1 MHRKSVEHR
10 KTYSTIIQP
19 DVFSKFCFTWKQFKY
34 SVFCC
39 RFFFPSFHRS
49 RFASPGRAG
58 SCPGGAAPQVR
69 WWTWTLSFLT
79 RHVGTAATPD
89 WAPGGG
95 GGVAT
100 GRGARLS
107 FRGARR
113 PASDA
118 RWEVNKRG
126 SECGLRPRLPA
137 SPAAVRRGP
146 HSSAEQTFGDH
157 RWISK
162 VGQKGLKPQE
172 LCIFRCLV
180 HK

>member
-69 WWTWTLSFLT
+69 WWTWDALIPHPARGNCCDSRLGA
-79 RHVGTAATPD
+79 R
-89 WAPGGG
+89 WW
-95 GGVAT
+95 
-100 GRGARLS
+100 GRGGHGARCKTELQRSQETRIRRQVGSEQKRLRVWSSPPTSRLS
-107 FRGARR
+107 RR
-113 PASDA
+113 SSPWSAL
-118 RWEVNKRG
+118 KR
-126 SECGLRPRLPA
+126 RA
-137 SPAAVRRGP
+137 DVR
-146 HSSAEQTFGDH
+146 
-157 RWISK
+157 
-162 VGQKGLKPQE
+162 
-172 LCIFRCLV
+172 
-180 HK
+180 